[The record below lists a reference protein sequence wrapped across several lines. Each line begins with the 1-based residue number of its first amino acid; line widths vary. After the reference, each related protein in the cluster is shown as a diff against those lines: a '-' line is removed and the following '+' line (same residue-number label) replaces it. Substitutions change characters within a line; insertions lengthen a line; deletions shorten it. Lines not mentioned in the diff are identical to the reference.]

1 MEPGPQPCKL
11 TVITVVFNAAE
22 LLEPTIASV
31 RKTDF
36 PQVEYIVIDGGS
48 VDGTLDVIQDNADKI
63 DTWVSDRDKGLYDAM
78 NKGLNMANGQFVWF
92 VNAGD
97 IISSADII
105 QKILAAIND
114 DTDIIYG
121 EVMIIDA
128 EGKELGTRSELTT
141 QKLPEGLNWKSF
153 RYGMRVSHQ
162 GFILRKSI
170 APQYELNNLSADIEW
185 CIRCLQKSRKNVL
198 VPGIFVHYLKGGISK
213 KKWKKSIMDRYKILA
228 KYYGFFPNLCAHIGI
243 MTRAVFHKILRI
255 NKISY

>member
-97 IISSADII
+97 I
-105 QKILAAIND
+105 
-114 DTDIIYG
+114 G
-121 EVMIIDA
+121 
-128 EGKELGTRSELTT
+128 
-141 QKLPEGLNWKSF
+141 
-153 RYGMRVSHQ
+153 
-162 GFILRKSI
+162 
-170 APQYELNNLSADIEW
+170 
-185 CIRCLQKSRKNVL
+185 
-198 VPGIFVHYLKGGISK
+198 
-213 KKWKKSIMDRYKILA
+213 
-228 KYYGFFPNLCAHIGI
+228 
-243 MTRAVFHKILRI
+243 
-255 NKISY
+255 